1 MDKSWISS
9 SRLSNAYD
17 EGVNAFLE
25 FAQTNNPKLDVI
37 PCPCVN
43 CINLCHHSIDNVR
56 YHLFAHGFD
65 ENYKIWSFHGEKQ
78 PKSDSRCLNNSIPP
92 NAIYTKDMLHDA
104 FKYVNEEPDSL
115 KSLLEE
121 CDKPLYVGSKY
132 NALSGLLKFQHLKGQ
147 FGWSD
152 ASFDALLSVLKD
164 ILPSNNTIPSSI
176 YESKKLLKGVGL
188 QYEKIHACENDCVLF
203 WKEHK
208 DASHCPTCG
217 TSRWKKNSKNV
228 PSKVLWYFPIIPRFR
243 RMFSIPQIAHD
254 LTWHAQ
260 GRVNSG
266 KLTHPRDTPSWKLVD
281 NTWKEFG
288 QEKRNLRLALSDDG
302 INPHKSLSSKHSCW
316 PVILI
321 TYNLPPYL
329 CMSRKFMML
338 TLLISGPNQPGNN
351 IDVYLAPLI
360 EDLKLLWETGVET
373 FDSHKKEYFN
383 LRAILLWT
391 ISDFPAYGNLSG
403 CVTKSYYP
411 CPMCS
416 KNTCSQ
422 WLPKSKK
429 VCFLGHRR
437 FLPLEHPFRKRKKHF
452 NNQHEHDFMPQPS
465 SAEEIYDYLAGFE
478 TTWGKKIKPKKVVSK
493 KVGSNKIKLKKI
505 KSRKGAS
512 KKETPKKEKTKK
524 KKESIDERSKFWH
537 KKSIFFNL
545 NIGRRFLF
553 AIS

>member
-78 PKSDSRCLNNSIPP
+78 PNSDSRCPNNSIPP
-92 NAIYTKDMLHDA
+92 DAIYTKDMLHDA
-104 FKYVNEEPDSL
+104 FKYVDDEPDSL

-208 DASHCPTCG
+208 DASQCPTCG
-217 TSRWKKNSKNV
+217 TSRWKKNSKNI

-288 QEKRNLRLALSDDG
+288 QEKRNLRLALSADG

-321 TYNLPPYL
+321 TYNLP
-329 CMSRKFMML
+329 
-338 TLLISGPNQPGNN
+338 LI
-351 IDVYLAPLI
+351 
-360 EDLKLLWETGVET
+360 
-373 FDSHKKEYFN
+373 
-383 LRAILLWT
+383 
-391 ISDFPAYGNLSG
+391 
-403 CVTKSYYP
+403 CVCQENS
-411 CPMCS
+411 
-416 KNTCSQ
+416 
-422 WLPKSKK
+422 
-429 VCFLGHRR
+429 
-437 FLPLEHPFRKRKKHF
+437 
-452 NNQHEHDFMPQPS
+452 
-465 SAEEIYDYLAGFE
+465 
-478 TTWGKKIKPKKVVSK
+478 
-493 KVGSNKIKLKKI
+493 
-505 KSRKGAS
+505 
-512 KKETPKKEKTKK
+512 
-524 KKESIDERSKFWH
+524 
-537 KKSIFFNL
+537 
-545 NIGRRFLF
+545 
-553 AIS
+553 